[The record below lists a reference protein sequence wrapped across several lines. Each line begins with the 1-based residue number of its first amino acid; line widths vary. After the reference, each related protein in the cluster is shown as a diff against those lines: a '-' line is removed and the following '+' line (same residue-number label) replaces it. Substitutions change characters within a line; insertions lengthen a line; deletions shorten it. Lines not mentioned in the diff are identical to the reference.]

1 MCPAF
6 AFLPPHVST
15 QHLPA
20 ATPPANLQMPGMGP
34 LPAAA
39 AAPSDAPAN
48 SLVGG
53 PIGDLLEAN
62 YVILNEVW
70 ACCVLYHD
78 VPLALPLAV
87 PLWRGL
93 PCWHWSPPVW
103 SLTSTCCR
111 TLRLRKQRKRSRPL
125 LASIS
130 CFYCPAGHLPAHLPS
145 LKPLPSVPCQHGGV
159 QGAGKHRAA
168 GCLQGQRAGN
178 HQCNGGHGGG
188 DGADA
193 AAAGQVREAEGG

>member
-1 MCPAF
+1 VCPAF

-62 YVILNEVW
+62 FVILNEVR
-70 ACCVLYHD
+70 ACCVLYH
-78 VPLALPLAV
+78 AV
-87 PLWRGL
+87 VCCTMLYLLLCRLLYRFGEICHAGTGL
-93 PCWHWSPPVW
+93 
-103 SLTSTCCR
+103 
-111 TLRLRKQRKRSRPL
+111 
-125 LASIS
+125 
-130 CFYCPAGHLPAHLPS
+130 HLSGP
-145 LKPLPSVPCQHGGV
+145 
-159 QGAGKHRAA
+159 
-168 GCLQGQRAGN
+168 
-178 HQCNGGHGGG
+178 
-188 DGADA
+188 
-193 AAAGQVREAEGG
+193 